1 MADYKVNKSY
11 KKMSEVT
18 DKEKEEIWQ
27 YYKTNKENTLIAI
40 SNHFKIQLSVVNTIL
55 NRRFAE
61 EKENK
66 ACKAKEEKERL
77 ESLERSR
84 ESSLMKFEKHVS
96 EYL

>member
-18 DKEKEEIWQ
+18 DEEKEEIWR
-27 YYKTNKENTLIAI
+27 YYKTEKENTLIAI

-66 ACKAKEEKERL
+66 ARKAEEEKERL

>member
-11 KKMSEVT
+11 KKVSEVT

-66 ACKAKEEKERL
+66 ARKAKEEKERL
-77 ESLERSR
+77 ESLERWR

>member
-18 DKEKEEIWQ
+18 DKEKEEIWR

-55 NRRFAE
+55 NRRAAQ
-61 EKENK
+61 EKEK
-66 ACKAKEEKERL
+66 AERKDKLEKERL
-77 ESLERSR
+77 DYLERAR
-84 ESSLMKFEKHVS
+84 EESVRKFEKHVS